1 MRHRARDT
9 RSRTTAARLEA
20 ASLVDTGLAVVIA
33 MLLSWLI
40 FAV

>member
-1 MRHRARDT
+1 MRHRASRT
-9 RSRTTAARLEA
+9 GPRTTAARVET